1 MKTVTPKQIER
12 LYEFTRQC
20 QVKYFDV
27 QTELVDHL
35 ANAIETHWKEFPKDD
50 FEIVLIQEA
59 QKFGTFGF
67 KEITEEKEKQLRKR
81 YKNIIWKEIIAF
93 FSFPK
98 IIMTIILTM
107 SLFILL
113 NLSSDKGTVV
123 NVLFMSTYL
132 TIISFF
138 IQQYIR
144 KKRQN
149 ESDKK
154 WILKDIIFNN
164 GWCASFLVLI
174 LNVLSMADVHHIEHI
189 ENKYFISIF
198 SFVIVL
204 IYIFCYLV
212 LFHIPF
218 KSEKYLA
225 ETYKE
230 YKVGKLAS

>member
-1 MKTVTPKQIER
+1 
-12 LYEFTRQC
+12 
-20 QVKYFDV
+20 
-27 QTELVDHL
+27 
-35 ANAIETHWKEFPKDD
+35 
-50 FEIVLIQEA
+50 
-59 QKFGTFGF
+59 
-67 KEITEEKEKQLRKR
+67 
-81 YKNIIWKEIIAF
+81 
-93 FSFPK
+93 
-98 IIMTIILTM
+98 M

-113 NLSSDKGTVV
+113 HVSSDKGAVIKL
-123 NVLFMSTYL
+123 LFMGTYL
-132 TIISFF
+132 IIISFS

-149 ESDKK
+149 ENDKK

-174 LNVLSMADVHHIEHI
+174 LNVLSMADVHHTEHI

>member
-1 MKTVTPKQIER
+1 MKTVTSKQIER
-12 LYEFTRQC
+12 LYEFTHQC

-35 ANAIETHWKEFPKDD
+35 ANAIETHWQEFPNDD
-50 FEIVLIQEA
+50 FETVLIQEA

-113 NLSSDKGTVV
+113 NLSSDKRVV
-123 NVLFMSTYL
+123 INVLFMGTYL
-132 TIISFF
+132 AIISFF

-149 ESDKK
+149 QNEKK

-164 GWCASFLVLI
+164 SWCASFLVTVLNI
-174 LNVLSMADVHHIEHI
+174 LSLANVHHANYIEKQHI
-189 ENKYFISIF
+189 IIIF
-198 SFVIVL
+198 SFVIVS

-218 KSEKYLA
+218 KSEKYLT

-230 YKVGKLAS
+230 YKVAKLTS